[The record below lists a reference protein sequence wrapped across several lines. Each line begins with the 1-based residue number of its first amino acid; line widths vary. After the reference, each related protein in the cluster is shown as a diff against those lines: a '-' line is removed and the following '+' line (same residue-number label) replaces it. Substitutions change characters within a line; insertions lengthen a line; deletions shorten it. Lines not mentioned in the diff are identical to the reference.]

1 MFGFKKVLKI
11 NKNLFKKIISYVYYI
26 LRNVKK
32 KIKIDKEFI
41 YF

>member
-32 KIKIDKEFI
+32 KKIDKEFI